1 MEKKAVLKKRSAEET
16 KPIPAIYDEEAF
28 AASAQPSTSG
38 HFPLFKR
45 EKFTMYNHR
54 TKRYPKLPQ
63 HRRDLQIPVNLSGQ
77 RRPVMNFCCG
87 RVHRG
92 TYWYLLRVPT
102 LDCWHPCEPGAWM
115 VVPQW
120 YQQLFTIHTFAVG
133 KLVSAVD
140 GLCTSKDIGTYRFL
154 FQALITRAAA
164 LEVNINPDTNICD
177 LIHGYFPNA
186 RVQGCY
192 FHFCQAVHRKV
203 GELGLKTRYRTEE
216 EKRLECS
223 WPPLSSLYR
232 KFIQMLAL

>member
-1 MEKKAVLKKRSAEET
+1 LAYKMEKKAVLKKRSAEET

-115 VVPQW
+115 VLSRLYHNGINNCLPSIPLRSVNW
-120 YQQLFTIHTFAVG
+120 CQQSMVYVRVKTLAHTDFYS
-133 KLVSAVD
+133 KL
-140 GLCTSKDIGTYRFL
+140 
-154 FQALITRAAA
+154 
-164 LEVNINPDTNICD
+164 
-177 LIHGYFPNA
+177 
-186 RVQGCY
+186 
-192 FHFCQAVHRKV
+192 
-203 GELGLKTRYRTEE
+203 
-216 EKRLECS
+216 
-223 WPPLSSLYR
+223 
-232 KFIQMLAL
+232 